1 MKNKIISAFI
11 LLFVFSGFL
20 PLHGQQSFT
29 LKKDIVVAKGETQN
43 NILTFGGEA
52 LIEGKVK
59 ESVVAFGGTVTV
71 SGEVGDLVLGFGTTI
86 VLKSTAVVRGDV
98 VSLGGT
104 LTKEPGCTVE
114 GDTIYFKTSE
124 DISEFLKDSL
134 KGLLSFSL
142 IQVIII
148 FKLISTFIWLLLAL
162 VVVALFPRQLAFA
175 SSQIRKSFWPVFGIG
190 LVSIIVFTG
199 LVVFSALLCLVLIG
213 IPILLALVIL
223 AFIIK
228 IFSRVTLFF
237 FFGESLLTALRKSE
251 PAPILSVI
259 IGLIIISII
268 GFVPVVG
275 LIFSFFLSIIGWGV
289 VIRTK
294 FGTTENW
301 LGRKKQALQL

>member
-11 LLFVFSGFL
+11 FLFVFSGFL
-20 PLHGQQSFT
+20 PVHGQQSFT

-43 NILTFGGEA
+43 NVLTFGGEV
-52 LIEGKVK
+52 LIEGEVK

-86 VLKSTAVVRGDV
+86 VLKPTAVVRGDV
-98 VSLGGT
+98 ASLGGI

-124 DISEFLKDSL
+124 DISEFLEDSL
-134 KGLLSFSL
+134 KGFLSFSL
-142 IQVIII
+142 IQVFII

-162 VVVALFPRQLAFA
+162 VVAALFPRQLAFA
-175 SSQIRKSFWPVFGIG
+175 SSQIRKSFWPVCGIG
-190 LVSIIVFTG
+190 LVSIVVFTG
-199 LVVFSALLCLVLIG
+199 LAVFSALLCFFLVG

-228 IFSRVTLFF
+228 IFSQVTLFF
-237 FFGESLLTALRKSE
+237 FFGESLLAALGKGK
-251 PAPILSVI
+251 PAPILAVI
-259 IGLIIISII
+259 IGLIIVSII
-268 GFVPVVG
+268 GFIPFVG
-275 LIFSFFLSIIGWGV
+275 FIFSFFLSIIGWGV

-301 LGRKKQALQL
+301 FGRKKQALQL

>member
-1 MKNKIISAFI
+1 MILAFI
-11 LLFVFSGFL
+11 VLFVLSGFL
-20 PLHGQQSFT
+20 PVHGQQTFT

-43 NILTFGGEA
+43 NILTFGGEV

-71 SGEVGDLVLGFGTTI
+71 SGEVGDLILGFGTTI
-86 VLKSTAVVRGDV
+86 VLKPTAVVKGDV
-98 VSLGGT
+98 ASLGGI

-124 DISEFLKDSL
+124 DISEFLETSL
-134 KGLLSFSL
+134 KGFLSFSL
-142 IQVIII
+142 IQVFII

-190 LVSIIVFTG
+190 LVSIVVFTG

-213 IPILLALVIL
+213 IPILLALIIL

-228 IFSRVTLFF
+228 IFSQITLYF
-237 FFGESLLTALRKSE
+237 FFGESLLAALGKSK
-251 PAPILSVI
+251 PAPILAVI
-259 IGLIIISII
+259 IGLVIVSII
-268 GFVPVVG
+268 GFIPFVG
-275 LIFSFFLSIIGWGV
+275 FIFSFFLSIIGWGV

-301 LGRKKQALQL
+301 FGRKK